1 MSKKNIVYLI
11 SGIILLILIV
21 VGYYYIK
28 EHEIL
33 SNNNTY
39 KVKFENVTGLG
50 PSADVM
56 YRGFKIGKVKKISFN
71 EGDALV
77 IAELKISK
85 DYSFPKDAVIAM
97 CTGGLMDG
105 NFLSLEYDK
114 SCKGADCAQDGQ
126 FLKVRTAGGLE
137 NMLGKNP
144 LATEFGVEDDD
155 VSKLMDVWKEKVI
168 NPGSDHLIG
177 KSLADMDA
185 ITKRMETLEKD
196 ADAMSKKSMRKYER
210 IMQNVE
216 KLEKLLEDDRVKIVM
231 DDLDELSKMMDN
243 LDMDKPMKHADRT
256 MKSVEKLQADADKEM
271 AAMNKSMD
279 EAKEILDEMET
290 LKGNM
295 KSDNGSIKYFL
306 DKDGVAKDIEVTMGA
321 VDQLMNNYEN
331 KTYLYKFFLSRK
343 KHIRQQA
350 KKEKKR
356 LEEEAKKAEGVGE

>member
-11 SGIILLILIV
+11 SGIILLILIIA
-21 VGYYYIK
+21 GYYYMK
-28 EHEIL
+28 ENEIL
-33 SNNNTY
+33 SNNTY

-50 PSADVM
+50 PSAVVM
-56 YRGFKIGKVKKISFN
+56 YHGFRIGKVNKISFN

-85 DYSFPKDAVIAM
+85 EYRFPKDAVIAM
-97 CTGGLMDG
+97 RAGGLMDG

-126 FLKVRTAGGLE
+126 FLKVRTASGLE
-137 NMLGKNP
+137 NMLGKDP
-144 LATEFGVEDDD
+144 LATELGVDDDD
-155 VSKLMDVWKEKVI
+155 VSKLMDVWKNKVI
-168 NPGSDHLIG
+168 SSESDHLIG
-177 KSLADMDA
+177 LSLADMNA
-185 ITKRMETLEKD
+185 VTKMMETLEKD
-196 ADAMSKKSMRKYER
+196 ADAMSKKSMGKYER

-231 DDLDELSKMMDN
+231 DDLDKLSKMMDN

-256 MKSVEKLQADADKEM
+256 MKTVEKLQADVDREM
-271 AAMNKSMD
+271 AAMNKSMED
-279 EAKEILDEMET
+279 AKEILAKLET

-295 KSDNGSIKYFL
+295 KSDNGSINYFL
-306 DKDGVAKDIEVTMGA
+306 DKDGVAKDIEVTLGS
-321 VDQLMNNYEN
+321 VDKLTDNYEN
-331 KTYLYKFFLSRK
+331 KKYLYNPFLSKRK
-343 KHIRQQA
+343 HARQQA